1 MEKEELLRYIELDY
15 STYKISEITGKSRTS
30 IRYWLKKYDISTNY
44 KPFKDNVTKEYGEF
58 RFCPKCKKDVEIGNF
73 YQRRGKENSSVYCKS
88 CTSLQTLERQRR
100 LKQELVDYKGG
111 ACTKCG
117 YNKYIGALEFHHLDP
132 TKKDFTI
139 AHRRHTNFNDEIR
152 KELDKCIL
160 VCSNCHREIH
170 NEMAQSFN
178 G

>member
-1 MEKEELLRYIELDY
+1 MKEELLKEYIELNY
-15 STYKISEITGKSRTS
+15 STYEISDLTGKSQTTV
-30 IRYWLKKYDISTNY
+30 RYWLKKYDISTNY
-44 KPFKDNVTKEYGEF
+44 KSFKDIGLKEYGEF

-111 ACTKCG
+111 SCTKCG
-117 YNKYIGALEFHHLDP
+117 YNKYVGALEFHHLDP
-132 TKKDFTI
+132 TKRDFTI
-139 AHRRHTNFNDEIR
+139 AHHKLTKFSDEIK

-160 VCSNCHREIH
+160 VCANCHREIH
-170 NEMAQSFN
+170 NEMAP
-178 G
+178 